1 MVSTGR
7 LSLGAGGA
15 LFIVAGHVHKKIPSC
30 LDVIIHYSRER
41 YLCWTL
47 LTVNMDEIR
56 IPFDI
61 TKRVD
66 LDRVVAKVETS
77 SLFGR

>member
-30 LDVIIHYSRER
+30 LDVIIHYSREK

-47 LTVNMDEIR
+47 LTVNMD
-56 IPFDI
+56 
-61 TKRVD
+61 
-66 LDRVVAKVETS
+66 
-77 SLFGR
+77 

>member
-1 MVSTGR
+1 MF
-7 LSLGAGGA
+7 LSFML
-15 LFIVAGHVHKKIPSC
+15 IKTNKC
-30 LDVIIHYSRER
+30 TEK
-41 YLCWTL
+41 YLCRTL

-66 LDRVVAKVETS
+66 LDRVVAKVETN